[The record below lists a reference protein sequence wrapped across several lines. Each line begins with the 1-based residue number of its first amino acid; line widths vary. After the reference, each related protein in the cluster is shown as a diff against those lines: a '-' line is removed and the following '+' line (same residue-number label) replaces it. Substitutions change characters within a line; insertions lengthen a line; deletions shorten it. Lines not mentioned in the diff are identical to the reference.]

1 LTSIESVL
9 STDSCFK
16 KTSNCVLSASTALHL
31 KTIAAFIIHHC
42 TYLLYRMMFRITNIA
57 LAAALMSASTSAFAP
72 ASFGVSRNLVSNT
85 NIAAPAFNTNNM
97 QLFMSDE
104 EAVSAASSK
113 LVRNPESNVEITLT
127 APGAATQAAYDKACA
142 EVSKTISIPGF
153 RKGAK
158 IPPAVIENVLAA
170 KGGKKHVLKAQ
181 AIQALLNSLLETAM
195 KEEHNLEPIGQP
207 SLMGSADD
215 LADVFIP
222 GEPLEMVVSC
232 DVWPD
237 IAWKSIEGQEK
248 PYFGLKAAYS
258 RKPFNQ
264 ARLEQAMKDLAERY
278 AITTAAP
285 DGKELEMGDA
295 CIVDMQGY
303 MAAEDGTSK
312 AEPLPDAASG
322 DDVEIVLGDG
332 RYMTGLVEG
341 LVGAKVGETKT
352 VYVSFPV
359 GLRDKTLAGKS
370 AVFDVTVKEAST
382 RTVPEI
388 DDELANTIRP
398 GLDAEGLKD
407 EVGFMDISFSLP
419 LNHCK
424 LTNLLYYSSL
434 HFISTASQSCR

>member
-1 LTSIESVL
+1 
-9 STDSCFK
+9 
-16 KTSNCVLSASTALHL
+16 
-31 KTIAAFIIHHC
+31 
-42 TYLLYRMMFRITNIA
+42 MFRITNIA

-85 NIAAPAFNTNNM
+85 NVAAPAFNTNSM
-97 QLFMSDE
+97 HLFMSDE
-104 EAVSAASSK
+104 EAVSVGPSK
-113 LVRNPESNVEITLT
+113 LVRKPESNVEITLT

-170 KGGKKHVLKAQ
+170 KGGKRHVLKAQ
-181 AIQALLNSLLETAM
+181 AIQSLLNSLLEPAM

-215 LADVFIP
+215 LADIFIP

-237 IAWKSIEGQEK
+237 IAWKNIEGQEK

-264 ARLEQAMKDLAERY
+264 ARFEQAMKDLAERY
-278 AITTAAP
+278 CVNAPAP
-285 DGKELEMGDA
+285 DGKELAMGDA

-303 MAAEDGTSK
+303 MAGEDGTSK
-312 AEPLPDAASG
+312 GEPLPDAASG

-370 AVFDVTVKEAST
+370 AVFDVTVKEASI

-398 GLDAEGLKD
+398 GLDAEGLKA
-407 EVGFMDISFSLP
+407 EVGFLCLF
-419 LNHCK
+419 
-424 LTNLLYYSSL
+424 
-434 HFISTASQSCR
+434 HFHYH